1 MKIEKFTQKTFL
13 IFVVLLIP
21 PILSG
26 LPDSKKIYWGSE
38 VPVEWNGR
46 WPEEFQTVPEK
57 TGYAR
62 TSSSLEV
69 LEYLNT
75 LRWNSE
81 WVHVFPMFVSELRK
95 SCPVVVMANPRV
107 TSADEA
113 KKSGKPI
120 IYLQG
125 NIHPPE
131 AEGKEALLLVMRD
144 ILVGKKKHLLDNQI
158 ILCCPNFNVDGNDT
172 WTLKDGS
179 PEIIGFRSSAGDYD
193 LNRDAIKLESVNVN
207 GLCRSVLNRWDPVL
221 FFDAHAMGRVRHGYA
236 IVYATSCVPA
246 AHPGPRGYVFD
257 TLFPSVRESIR
268 KNFQIETFTH
278 CMFDHENWPPTE
290 WSHERAYWTTEGKF
304 LTSAYGMR
312 NRMSILVETPGD
324 PPFEKRMYSQYAFI
338 TELLEYTNSHGEEM
352 MRICR
357 DADTETVEQIV
368 SEAASGSLKNFVE
381 GKYES
386 GGKITILAYPENRS
400 RYAYVPGTSV
410 LKKEPAALEG
420 PPENCPGVEHL
431 TKPIGTKESIVP
443 RGYLIPA
450 ELGSVIEKLKRHGIR
465 MTVLEKSMRVSG
477 VEYVID
483 SLNSVNRGG
492 YRMTQLRG
500 KFVPSEAKEFQKGT
514 YVVDMAQPLASLIF
528 YCLEPEVGDGFVGW
542 GLFDEYLL
550 SQGIESSSVVYPVY
564 KYLSV
569 LE

>member
-1 MKIEKFTQKTFL
+1 M
-13 IFVVLLIP
+13 
-21 PILSG
+21 
-26 LPDSKKIYWGSE
+26 
-38 VPVEWNGR
+38 
-46 WPEEFQTVPEK
+46 
-57 TGYAR
+57 
-62 TSSSLEV
+62 
-69 LEYLNT
+69 
-75 LRWNSE
+75 
-81 WVHVFPMFVSELRK
+81 
-95 SCPVVVMANPRV
+95 
-107 TSADEA
+107 
-113 KKSGKPI
+113 
-120 IYLQG
+120 
-125 NIHPPE
+125 
-131 AEGKEALLLVMRD
+131 
-144 ILVGKKKHLLDNQI
+144 
-158 ILCCPNFNVDGNDT
+158 
-172 WTLKDGS
+172 
-179 PEIIGFRSSAGDYD
+179 
-193 LNRDAIKLESVNVN
+193 
-207 GLCRSVLNRWDPVL
+207 
-221 FFDAHAMGRVRHGYA
+221 
-236 IVYATSCVPA
+236 
-246 AHPGPRGYVFD
+246 
-257 TLFPSVRESIR
+257 
-268 KNFQIETFTH
+268 
-278 CMFDHENWPPTE
+278 
-290 WSHERAYWTTEGKF
+290 
-304 LTSAYGMR
+304 TSAYGMR